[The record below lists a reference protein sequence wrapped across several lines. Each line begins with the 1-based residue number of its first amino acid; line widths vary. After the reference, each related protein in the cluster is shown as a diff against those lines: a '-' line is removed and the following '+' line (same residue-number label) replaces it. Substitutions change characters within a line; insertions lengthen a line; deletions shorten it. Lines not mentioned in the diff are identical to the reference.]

1 MKVAFILSGLPDGLQ
16 CLDRNRQMVAE
27 TLNKYGWI
35 TRVETTFHSQA
46 SLQTIINEYKN
57 LEIEDFI
64 FFYTGHGDTSSNE
77 GILTLRLHDGT
88 KIDINTLHRDYFS
101 ALNIQR
107 KAIVLDACYSGN
119 FEGRKFHDK
128 TEYLCSSDFDEESY
142 EDNRADGLKQ
152 SYFSYYFCEAVE
164 KLEGEITLSLINE
177 HLKPKVDVQNS
188 KYISIDSR
196 IVIANKNYI
205 NIFNGLLEEPKIE
218 PPSNPEQIFLIFRE
232 SDEQNIDYMVE
243 CYIHYEDVNKNIYKE
258 YIFKNIHDK
267 QEQELF
273 IETIIDKYFEDV
285 PIHFI
290 VPEELLFINFKQWR
304 YNDNELCNSYHI
316 FLHHIHNYDS
326 NIGKYSNMIKNW
338 NKLYEKL
345 KELTL
350 STALMRV
357 DNNNKFNTKPIIEI
371 EDKKIAKIGAYF
383 NEIVFNY
390 TNIRNILSTAKIGL
404 WQYEQELLDD
414 YQRWIKGAKYLE
426 NLKDDSREC
435 DHMALLWDDMSL
447 LEKLKRRK

>member
-46 SLQTIINEYKN
+46 SLQTIINEYKS

-107 KAIVLDACYSGN
+107 KAIILDACYSGN

-196 IVIANKNYI
+196 IVIANKNFTKILDELSEEAKKETPSSI
-205 NIFNGLLEEPKIE
+205 N
-218 PPSNPEQIFLIFRE
+218 
-232 SDEQNIDYMVE
+232 
-243 CYIHYEDVNKNIYKE
+243 
-258 YIFKNIHDK
+258 
-267 QEQELF
+267 
-273 IETIIDKYFEDV
+273 
-285 PIHFI
+285 
-290 VPEELLFINFKQWR
+290 
-304 YNDNELCNSYHI
+304 
-316 FLHHIHNYDS
+316 
-326 NIGKYSNMIKNW
+326 
-338 NKLYEKL
+338 
-345 KELTL
+345 
-350 STALMRV
+350 
-357 DNNNKFNTKPIIEI
+357 
-371 EDKKIAKIGAYF
+371 
-383 NEIVFNY
+383 
-390 TNIRNILSTAKIGL
+390 
-404 WQYEQELLDD
+404 
-414 YQRWIKGAKYLE
+414 
-426 NLKDDSREC
+426 
-435 DHMALLWDDMSL
+435 
-447 LEKLKRRK
+447 